1 MMTTWLIDTGNRRSN
16 TDCALLPP
24 LFQGGMSSLVGVKGE
39 PQEVVALD
47 TFVLPVDR
55 GPAGSD
61 MRLLR
66 SWQYKATGKV
76 AAAAVLAELKAAHLH
91 SGERHRL
98 LWAIRTLGR
107 LGSHAVA
114 ACIVCPAAP
123 PEALRSLLLPQ
134 GGLRESVPRRVR

>member
-1 MMTTWLIDTGNRRSN
+1 LKE
-16 TDCALLPP
+16 ALKQAMPEDGSFHRNHAALSRQSWPVEAYAKHW
-24 LFQGGMSSLVGVKGE
+24 GGMSSLVGVKGE

-91 SGERHRL
+91 SG
-98 LWAIRTLGR
+98 G
-107 LGSHAVA
+107 
-114 ACIVCPAAP
+114 
-123 PEALRSLLLPQ
+123 PQ
-134 GGLRESVPRRVR
+134 GICAKACEVIAEKKMDDTFYIVDLGNTMRMLKAS